1 MATSSKSIAVVDE
14 ASPEDVVE
22 MSVSKQMGY
31 GMEFA
36 EVYVVADGGF
46 FLVVESAAIDD
57 NCIERIVADN
67 VTILT
72 KRIDGEG
79 LNGNHRV

>member
-1 MATSSKSIAVVDE
+1 MATSSKSIAFVDE
-14 ASPEDVVE
+14 TSPEKVVE
-22 MSVSKQMGY
+22 MSMSKQMGY
-31 GMEFA
+31 GMEFV

-46 FLVVESAAIDD
+46 LFVVESAAIDD
-57 NCIERIVADN
+57 DCIKRIVADN

-72 KRIDGEG
+72 KRVDGEC

>member
-14 ASPEDVVE
+14 ASPEEVVE

-31 GMEFA
+31 GMELV

-46 FLVVESAAIDD
+46 LLVVKSAAIDD
-57 NCIERIVADN
+57 NCIERLVADN